1 MIDLCEETIDSAN
14 VTLGFCELLDQQL
27 LEMRVVFEEYL
38 TIELGGS
45 NA

>member
-1 MIDLCEETIDSAN
+1 MTNECKNVIDSAN

-38 TIELGGS
+38 AMELGS
-45 NA
+45 K